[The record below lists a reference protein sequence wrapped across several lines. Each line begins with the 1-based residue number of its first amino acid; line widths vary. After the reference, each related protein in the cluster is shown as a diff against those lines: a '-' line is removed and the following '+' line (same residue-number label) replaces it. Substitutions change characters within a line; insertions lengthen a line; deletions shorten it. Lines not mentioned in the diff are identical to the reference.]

1 MKIKKLSV
9 DRPIETKLEEKTR
22 VEEKVGSKTIK
33 PVFARWD
40 KNKKCIIVS
49 KEEYEGWDD

>member
-9 DRPIETKLEEKTR
+9 NESNEIKLEKSTKI
-22 VEEKVGSKTIK
+22 EEKVDTKTVK
-33 PVFARWD
+33 PIFAKWN